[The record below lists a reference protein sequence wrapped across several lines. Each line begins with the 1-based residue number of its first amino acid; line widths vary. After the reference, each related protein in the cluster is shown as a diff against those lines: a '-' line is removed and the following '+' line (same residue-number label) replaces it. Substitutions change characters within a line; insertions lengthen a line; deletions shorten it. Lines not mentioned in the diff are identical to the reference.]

1 MFYAMMAWMLWRRGN
16 DRLPRLTAVLMITVC
31 CQCVKDLAFINW
43 SVVTPFVWYMMT
55 AVDMVVEPLYSAIL
69 VELVAPGKTK
79 WRSIAIQEVPF
90 VTLPLVFVFTGERL
104 FFYAEVVWA
113 VVYGTYYL
121 VWTMVQIP
129 RYNRQLRER
138 FSYRENISLGWL
150 WVILFSFYLILG
162 LWIFDCLSLEPGM
175 ESVYMVSTLLMWV
188 VICYFIYRHETVIGE
203 LSDTADTPAAPLP
216 TDGGSADAGS
226 DVDGSCDTLYSR
238 IQALFTEQ
246 KIYLNPRLKLSDVA
260 SMSGTNRTYV
270 SNFFNRYLNTTF
282 FDYVNGLRVD
292 HACGL
297 LLTTQDSLDQVS
309 ANSGFNSLSTFHRVF
324 SKMMKCTPS
333 DYRRANN

>member
-1 MFYAMMAWMLWRRGN
+1 MFYAMMAWKLWSKGSE
-16 DRLPRLTAVLMITVC
+16 RLPRLTAVLMLTVC
-31 CQCVKDLAFINW
+31 LQCVKDLVFINW

-55 AVDMVVEPLYSAIL
+55 AVDMVAMPLYSAIL
-69 VELVAPGKTK
+69 VELVAPGKSK
-79 WRSIAIQEVPF
+79 WRNIVSQEVPF
-90 VTLPLVFVFTGERL
+90 VVLPLMFGLTGERL

-113 VVYGTYYL
+113 VVYGTYFL

-129 RYNRQLRER
+129 RYNRWLRER

-150 WVILFSFYLILG
+150 WVILFSFYGILG

-175 ESVYMVSTLLMWV
+175 ESIYMVGTLLMWV

-203 LSDTADTPAAPLP
+203 LADADDTPADAML
-216 TDGGSADAGS
+216 TDGSAATVADE
-226 DVDGSCDTLYSR
+226 DGSFDTLHGR

-270 SNFFNRYLNTTF
+270 SNFFNRHLNTTF
-282 FDYVNGLRVD
+282 FEYVNGLRVD

-324 SKMMKCTPS
+324 SKKMKCTPS
-333 DYRRANN
+333 DFRRANN

>member
-1 MFYAMMAWMLWRRGN
+1 MFYAMMAWKLWSKGSE
-16 DRLPRLTAVLMITVC
+16 RLPRLTAVLMLTVC
-31 CQCVKDLAFINW
+31 LQCVKDLVFINW
-43 SVVTPFVWYMMT
+43 SVVTPFVWYLMT
-55 AVDMVVEPLYSAIL
+55 AVDMVAVPLYSAIL
-69 VELVAPGKTK
+69 VELVAPGKSK
-79 WRSIAIQEVPF
+79 WRNIVSQEVPF
-90 VTLPLVFVFTGERL
+90 VVLPLMFGLTGERL

-113 VVYGTYYL
+113 VVYGTYFL

-175 ESVYMVSTLLMWV
+175 ESIYMVGTLLMWV

-203 LSDTADTPAAPLP
+203 LADADDTPADAMLA
-216 TDGGSADAGS
+216 DGSAATAIDE
-226 DVDGSCDTLYSR
+226 DGSCDTLYGR

-270 SNFFNRYLNTTF
+270 SNFFNRHLNTTF
-282 FDYVNGLRVD
+282 FEYVNGLRVD

-297 LLTTQDSLDQVS
+297 LLSTQDSLDQVS

-324 SKMMKCTPS
+324 SKKMKCTPS
-333 DYRRANN
+333 DFRRANN

>member
-1 MFYAMMAWMLWRRGN
+1 MFYAMMAWKLWSKGSE
-16 DRLPRLTAVLMITVC
+16 RLPRLTAVLMLTVC
-31 CQCVKDLAFINW
+31 LQCVKDLVFINW

-55 AVDMVVEPLYSAIL
+55 AVDMVAMPLYSAIL
-69 VELVAPGKTK
+69 VELVTPGKSK
-79 WRSIAIQEVPF
+79 WRNIVSQEAPF
-90 VTLPLVFVFTGERL
+90 VALPLMFGLTGESWL
-104 FFYAEVVWA
+104 FYAEVAWA

-150 WVILFSFYLILG
+150 WVILFSFYGILG

-175 ESVYMVSTLLMWV
+175 ESIYMVGTLLMWV

-203 LSDTADTPAAPLP
+203 LAD
-216 TDGGSADAGS
+216 SADSAVCTDEDCGCAE
-226 DVDGSCDTLYSR
+226 DADGSCVCDCDTLYGR

-270 SNFFNRYLNTTF
+270 SNFFNRHLNTTF
-282 FDYVNGLRVD
+282 FEYVNGLRVD

-297 LLTTQDSLDQVS
+297 LLATQDSLDQVS

-324 SKMMKCTPS
+324 SKKMKCTPS
-333 DYRRANN
+333 DFRRANN

>member
-1 MFYAMMAWMLWRRGN
+1 MFYAMMAWMLWRKGN
-16 DRLPRLTAVLMITVC
+16 DRLPRLTAVLMVTVC
-31 CQCVKDLAFINW
+31 LQCVKDLVFINW
-43 SVVTPFVWYMMT
+43 SVVTPFVWYLMT
-55 AVDMVVEPLYSAIL
+55 AVDMVAVPLYSAIL
-69 VELVAPGKTK
+69 VELVAPGKGR
-79 WRSIAIQEVPF
+79 WQNVVSHEVPF
-90 VTLPLVFVFTGERL
+90 VVLPLMFWLTGERL

-113 VVYGTYYL
+113 VVYGTYFL

-162 LWIFDCLSLEPGM
+162 LWIFDCLTLEPGM
-175 ESVYMVSTLLMWV
+175 EAVYMVGSLLMWV

-203 LSDTADTPAAPLP
+203 LTDTDDATACSDEACVCTADE
-216 TDGGSADAGS
+216 DEE
-226 DVDGSCDTLYSR
+226 VCHTLYDR

-246 KIYLNPRLKLSDVA
+246 QVYLNPRLKLSDVA
-260 SMSGTNRTYV
+260 AMTGSNRTYV
-270 SNFFNRYLNTTF
+270 GNFFNRHLNTTF
-282 FDYVNGLRVD
+282 FEYVNGLRVD

-297 LLTTQDSLDQVS
+297 LLSTQDSLDQVS

-324 SKMMKCTPS
+324 SKRMKCTPS
-333 DYRRANN
+333 DFRRANNVL